1 MAVDDDGRVLAC
13 KRAGTAA
20 EGARLRHEAALL
32 ARLRRPGIVD
42 LVRVDGSD
50 ADEGV
55 GADDHGHALY
65 TAFVGTRSLD
75 TAAPLPVEHAAE
87 LVARLAMVV
96 ADLHERGIVHGR
108 IDPSHVLVGTDGAP
122 VLCGFSGAGARGSA
136 IPDGPPAAPGFRDPC
151 ALVGGELTDSIDVY
165 GLGALL
171 RDLVIGDGPDPEPIP
186 ERRFRRRRDARWTGY
201 LRRALLT
208 LADQATDDQPSR
220 RPTARRLAH
229 DIRSLLD
236 PATERDEPVP
246 APVADDDPF
255 AALRPRDDTGEPP
268 RRRSIGL
275 LVTAAGVVLVVLGL
289 GALTDRGT
297 NAARTATL
305 DPHATLPSST
315 TASTTTSTTTSH
327 STTVVGNSIDLD
339 DGTLIVGGHRYAI
352 GDAGDEVVLGDWDCD
367 GTRTAALLRPST
379 GDVFVFDA
387 WPADGGEVRA
397 TPVTTVGRDSDLR
410 VDDVDGC
417 SALRVVGSDGT
428 AIGVP
433 T

>member
-1 MAVDDDGRVLAC
+1 GSTPTSCSAPSRRRSPCTTEISCSRARPSSPRSTTPTCASRSPPACRTCSCRSCPAFPAAPSCVPKRSPRRCPERVEPRRVPKKALDNFHVVPYDADVSARVTVAVDDDGRVLAC

-229 DIRSLLD
+229 DIRSLLH

-268 RRRSIGL
+268 RRRR
-275 LVTAAGVVLVVLGL
+275 LGL
-289 GALTDRGT
+289 VALADRGP
-297 NAARTATL
+297 NGARTATL
-305 DPHATLPSST
+305 GPRAAGPSST
-315 TASTTTSTTTSH
+315 TASATTSTTTSH
-327 STTVVGNSIDLD
+327 STTVVGNS
-339 DGTLIVGGHRYAI
+339 
-352 GDAGDEVVLGDWDCD
+352 
-367 GTRTAALLRPST
+367 
-379 GDVFVFDA
+379 
-387 WPADGGEVRA
+387 
-397 TPVTTVGRDSDLR
+397 
-410 VDDVDGC
+410 
-417 SALRVVGSDGT
+417 
-428 AIGVP
+428 
-433 T
+433 